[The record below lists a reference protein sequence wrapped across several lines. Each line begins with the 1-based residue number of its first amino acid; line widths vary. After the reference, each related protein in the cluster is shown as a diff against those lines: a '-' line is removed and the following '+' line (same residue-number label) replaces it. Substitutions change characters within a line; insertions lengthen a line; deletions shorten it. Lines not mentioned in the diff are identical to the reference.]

1 MSPKYKKHTVRFE
14 MVLTKEQNDHW
25 QALAKCCGI
34 SKAELI
40 RRRMSGCRIK
50 SIPEVNWKCYWQLS
64 KISKDISQIGN
75 TQNIAIA
82 NGLIPPPVESI
93 PFEDLLKEISSLR
106 LCLVLE
112 KNDETNHELEMSN
125 DWED

>member
-25 QALAKCCGI
+25 QALAKSCGI

-40 RRRMSGCRIK
+40 RRRMSGCHIK

-64 KISKDISQIGN
+64 KISKDISQLASCH
-75 TQNIAIA
+75 NIAIT
-82 NGLIPPPVESI
+82 NGLIPSPVESI

-112 KNDETNHELEMSN
+112 NNDEIDDELEISN
-125 DWED
+125 DWQD

>member
-14 MVLTKEQNDHW
+14 MVLTQEQNDHW
-25 QALAKCCGI
+25 QALAKSCGI

-40 RRRMSGCRIK
+40 RRRMSRCRIK

-64 KISKDISQIGN
+64 KISKDISQIASS
-75 TQNIAIA
+75 QNNAIT

-106 LCLVLE
+106 LCLVVE
-112 KNDETNHELEMSN
+112 NNDEIDDELEISN
-125 DWED
+125 DWEN

>member
-25 QALAKCCGI
+25 QALAKSCGI

-75 TQNIAIA
+75 TQNIAIT

-93 PFEDLLKEISSLR
+93 PFENLLKEISRLR

-112 KNDETNHELEMSN
+112 NNDEIDDELEISN
-125 DWED
+125 DWQD

>member
-25 QALAKCCGI
+25 QALAKSCGI

-50 SIPEVNWKCYWQLS
+50 SIPEVNWKCYWKLS
-64 KISKDISQIGN
+64 KISKDISQIASS
-75 TQNIAIA
+75 QNIAIT

-93 PFEDLLKEISSLR
+93 PFEDLLKEISRLR
-106 LCLVLE
+106 LCLLLE
-112 KNDETNHELEMSN
+112 NNNEIDDELEISN
-125 DWED
+125 DWKD

>member
-25 QALAKCCGI
+25 QALAKSCGI

-64 KISKDISQIGN
+64 KISKDISQLASC
-75 TQNIAIA
+75 QNIAIT

-106 LCLVLE
+106 LCLVLG
-112 KNDETNHELEMSN
+112 NDELTDHELEQSN
-125 DWED
+125 DWQD

>member
-25 QALAKCCGI
+25 QALAKSCGI

-64 KISKDISQIGN
+64 KISKDINQLASSQN
-75 TQNIAIA
+75 TAIA
-82 NGLIPPPVESI
+82 NGLIPSPVESI
-93 PFEDLLKEISSLR
+93 LFEDLLKEISFLR

-112 KNDETNHELEMSN
+112 NNDEIDDELEQSN
-125 DWED
+125 DWQD

>member
-25 QALAKCCGI
+25 QALAKSCGI

-64 KISKDISQIGN
+64 KISKDINQLASCQN
-75 TQNIAIA
+75 TAIA

-112 KNDETNHELEMSN
+112 NDDEIDDELEQSN
-125 DWED
+125 DWQD

>member
-14 MVLTKEQNDHW
+14 MVLTKEQNDDW
-25 QALAKCCGI
+25 QALAKSCGI

-40 RRRMSGCRIK
+40 RCRMSGCRIK
-50 SIPEVNWKCYWQLS
+50 SIPKVNWKCYWQLS
-64 KISKDISQIGN
+64 KISKAISQIASSQN
-75 TQNIAIA
+75 TAIA
-82 NGLIPPPVESI
+82 NGLIPSPVESI

-112 KNDETNHELEMSN
+112 NNDEIDHELEQSN
-125 DWED
+125 DWQD

>member
-1 MSPKYKKHTVRFE
+1 MSQKYKKHTVRFE
-14 MVLTKEQNDHW
+14 MVLTKEQNEHW
-25 QALAKCCGI
+25 QALAKSCGI

-75 TQNIAIA
+75 TQNIAIT

-112 KNDETNHELEMSN
+112 NNDEIDDELEQSN
-125 DWED
+125 DWQD

>member
-25 QALAKCCGI
+25 QALAKSCGI

-64 KISKDISQIGN
+64 KISKVISQIASSQN
-75 TQNIAIA
+75 TAIA
-82 NGLIPPPVESI
+82 NGLIPSPVESI

-112 KNDETNHELEMSN
+112 NNDEIDDELEQSN
-125 DWED
+125 DWQD

>member
-1 MSPKYKKHTVRFE
+1 MSPKHKKHTVRFE

-25 QALAKCCGI
+25 QALAKSCGI

-64 KISKDISQIGN
+64 KISKDISQIA
-75 TQNIAIA
+75 TSQNIAIR
-82 NGLIPPPVESI
+82 NGLIPSPVESI

-112 KNDETNHELEMSN
+112 NNDEIDHELEISN
-125 DWED
+125 DWEN

>member
-14 MVLTKEQNDHW
+14 MVLTNEQNDHW
-25 QALAKCCGI
+25 QALAKSCGI

-40 RRRMSGCRIK
+40 RRRMSGCHIK
-50 SIPEVNWKCYWQLS
+50 SIPEVNWKCYWQLL

-93 PFEDLLKEISSLR
+93 PFEDLLKEISRLR
-106 LCLVLE
+106 LCLVLG
-112 KNDETNHELEMSN
+112 NDELTDNELEQSN
-125 DWED
+125 DWQD